1 MRTKRTHMNRT
12 LLISLFIFV
21 AWPFLTHVHAQ
32 SDINSESGARKADKN
47 YAIVIH
53 GGAGAMEPG
62 RYSKQQEEAYL
73 ISLDRALS
81 RGEQLLESG
90 AAALDVVEQVIM
102 ILENDSLFNA
112 GRGAVLTAEGRCEL
126 DASVMDG
133 RYKTG
138 GAVSGVTNVKNPIK
152 AARLVMEK
160 TPHVLLAAEAAN
172 SWALEMG
179 LERAPNSYFITQKR
193 QQKYDRID
201 KKGTVGCVVRDRNG
215 NLAAGTSTGGM
226 TGKAWGRIGDS
237 PIIGAGTYAD
247 NASCAISAT
256 GHGEYFIKESA
267 AFQVH
272 ARMIYGGES
281 LEEATRATLEVID
294 DLGGKGGL
302 IAVDAEGNVSMP
314 FTTQGMFRAASNRD
328 GRMVKIYK

>member
-1 MRTKRTHMNRT
+1 MNRT

-21 AWPFLTHVHAQ
+21 AWPFLPHIHAQ
-32 SDINSESGARKADKN
+32 SDINSESVALRADKN

-90 AAALDVVEQVIM
+90 EAALDVVEQVII

-133 RYKTG
+133 RDKTG

-160 TPHVLLAAEAAN
+160 TPHVLLSAEAAN
-172 SWALEMG
+172 SWAFGMG
-179 LERAPNSYFITQKR
+179 LERVPNSYFITQKR
-193 QQKYDRID
+193 QQKYDRMD
-201 KKGTVGCVVRDRNG
+201 KKGTVGCVVLDRNG

-314 FTTQGMFRAASNRD
+314 FTTKGMFRAASNRD